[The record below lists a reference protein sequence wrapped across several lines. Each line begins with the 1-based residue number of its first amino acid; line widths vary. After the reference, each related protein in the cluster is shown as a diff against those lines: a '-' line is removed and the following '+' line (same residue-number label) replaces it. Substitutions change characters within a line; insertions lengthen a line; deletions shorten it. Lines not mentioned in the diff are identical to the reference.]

1 MRRGE
6 MLAKLRGKNQI
17 TIPKEVL
24 SRIPDAKYF
33 EVQYDAGAVVLRP
46 VKVLGTNLEQIRGKI
61 RKLGLTE
68 ESVRDAL
75 RWARSK

>member
-1 MRRGE
+1 

-24 SRIPDAKYF
+24 SKIPDARYF
-33 EVQYDAGAVVLRP
+33 EVHYEEGVVVLRP
-46 VKVLGTNLEQIRGKI
+46 VKVYDTNLEEIRGKI
-61 RKLGLTE
+61 QKLRLTE
-68 ESVRDAL
+68 DSVRDAL